1 MTRKAQIFFHKGQN
15 IFFAVIYCLLSWYK
29 NWVDPTN
36 RRLSTCCIRAH
47 HFTKGLMGSWRKQQ
61 REEFHYRIVS
71 AVGWLGNSIVFQE
84 HVMVMLAQIIYMD
97 TWQRRTILIK
107 HERCYWVTWSCFV
120 IQKYNVLI
128 EKKSAQTEQKHRT
141 MTFAEF
147 PNQPK
152 YKRSNISRKTVS
164 NYNRNLYLYI
174 FS

>member
-1 MTRKAQIFFHKGQN
+1 MTRKAQIFFDKGQN